1 MKVFRTIMWALILVL
16 LTIAMFQAFAQL
28 NTMTKMCYEQGDYKW
43 VFKYIFDVPGY
54 LPLNIALI
62 GAYIIKLIE
71 IWGKKD
77 E

>member
-1 MKVFRTIMWALILVL
+1 MKIGKTIAWGVVLILL
-16 LTIAMFQAFAQL
+16 MIATFQTYAQF
-28 NTMTKMCYEQGDYKW
+28 NTLTKMYYSQGSYDW
-43 VFKYIFDVPGY
+43 VFKYIFGVPGY

-62 GAYIIKLIE
+62 GAYIIKLVE